1 MKYLPFALL
10 LVLILITGCSQQEA
24 AAPPPPPVIVGQPVV
39 KTVQQYWVF
48 TGVTRAKETADIH
61 ARVSGILE
69 EMHFE
74 PSNLVEK
81 GTLLFTIEQEYYRA
95 VRDEARASEKAA
107 EADLALKESELERI
121 ERAIAT
127 NAVSE
132 LDLDRA
138 KAERDKA
145 EAAVMLAQA
154 TLSKAELDYSY
165 TEVRAPFDGLVSRN
179 FVDLGNLVGNG
190 QATHLTTINKMQP
203 MYIYFD
209 VPEALLLER
218 LAEEGRTVVAE
229 NDPNDRIAEAFIATA
244 ASEGFP
250 LATEID
256 YVDNTVNAQ
265 TGTIQLRAVYPN
277 EKFDLFPGLFVRIKV
292 MGAQLENSVMVS
304 ERAIGT
310 DLGGKYVM
318 LVGEDGIVE
327 QRYVTL
333 DDLVE
338 DGKIRIAEG
347 LEGNETYIIEGLL
360 KARPGR
366 PVTPLTP
373 EQAEQMAQQAR
384 QGG

>member
-1 MKYLPFALL
+1 MKYLPVVLL
-10 LVLILITGCSQQEA
+10 LVLISACSQEEA

-39 KTVQQYWVF
+39 KTVQEYWIF
-48 TGVTRAKETADIH
+48 TGVTRAKESADIH

-74 PSNLVEK
+74 PSHLVAE
-81 GTLLFTIEQEYYRA
+81 GALLFTIEQEYYRA
-95 VRDEARASEKAA
+95 VRGEARAQKKAA

-138 KAERDKA
+138 QAERDKA
-145 EAAVMLAQA
+145 DAAVMLAQA

-179 FVDLGNLVGNG
+179 LVDMGNLVGDG

-218 LAEEGRTVVAE
+218 LEAENRTVVAE
-229 NDPNDRIAEAFIATA
+229 DDPDYVIAEAFIATA
-244 ASEGFP
+244 TSEGFP
-250 LATEID
+250 IAAEID
-256 YVDNTVNAQ
+256 YIDNTVNAQ

-277 EKFDLFPGLFVRIKV
+277 EKFALFPGLFVRVKV
-292 MGAQLENSVMVS
+292 MGGVLDNSVMIS
-304 ERAIGT
+304 ERAVGT
-310 DLGGKYVM
+310 DLGGKFVM

-327 QRYVTL
+327 QRYVTP

-338 DGKIRIAEG
+338 DGMIRMAEG